1 MQLIIFMDTPYKVRI
16 CSTDFCNRTIQDFSF
31 PNLVEHQSY
40 GSNLYHIGIVK
51 SLMYAERTTN
61 WNLHLVTVKR
71 MLNLFAAAGK
81 LRKSGRLYL
90 QSMNTF
96 PEQNPWLQQCFQEI
110 GHHAVIIERY
120 WTGIWSDLVIEQ
132 VLMTSVRSRG
142 GLSRGREWMKISL
155 PCGLFN
161 ASSCWHPLY

>member
-1 MQLIIFMDTPYKVRI
+1 
-16 CSTDFCNRTIQDFSF
+16 
-31 PNLVEHQSY
+31 
-40 GSNLYHIGIVK
+40 
-51 SLMYAERTTN
+51 MYAERTTN

-71 MLNLFAAAGK
+71 MLNLFAAASK

-90 QSMNTF
+90 QSMDTF
-96 PEQNPWLQQCFQEI
+96 PEQNLCLQQCFQEI

-132 VLMTSVRSRG
+132 VLMRSVRSRG

-155 PCGLFN
+155 PCGIFN
-161 ASSCWHPLY
+161 ASSCWHPLC